1 MMTISDT
8 VRPMARLLLG
18 LFIAVNALAMT
29 ATADEAAPRKALK
42 VCADPNA
49 MPMSNEAKEGYENK
63 IANLFAADLKLP
75 VEYTFFPQRMGFY
88 RNTLKD
94 TDTADGSYKCDLV
107 ISAPEHLDFAAN
119 TKPYFY
125 STYVMIYAKGRGL
138 DDIKSQEDL
147 ANLPP
152 ERIKKLRIGVFD
164 RGPGTKWVAMHNL
177 MDEATPYQSMTAD
190 LSDYPGRIIEQD
202 MVNNKIDLA
211 IVWGPIGGYYAKKI
225 KNPQLVVIPMHSEPG
240 IKFTYGITMAV
251 RHGEKAW
258 MQQIN
263 DLISKHESDI
273 KAILADYG
281 VPTVDGPM
289 KTAKADD

>member
-63 IANLFAADLKLP
+63 IANLLAADLKLP
-75 VEYTFFPQRMGFY
+75 VEYTFFPQRRGFY
-88 RNTLKD
+88 RNTLTS

-107 ISAPEHLDFAAN
+107 ISAPEHLDFAAS

-125 STYVMIYAKGRGL
+125 STYVIVYVKGRGL

-152 ERIKKLRIGVFD
+152 ERKEKLRVGIFD
-164 RGPGTKWVAMHNL
+164 RGPGTKWVGEHGL
-177 MDEATPYQSMTAD
+177 MDNAVPFQSMTAD
-190 LSDYPGRIIEQD
+190 LTDYPGRMIEEEL
-202 MVNNKIDLA
+202 VPNKIDLT
-211 IVWGPIGGYYAKKI
+211 ILWGPIAGYYAKKI
-225 KNPQLVVIPMHSEPG
+225 KDPQLVVIPMHAEPG

-251 RHGEKAW
+251 RHGDKAW
-258 MQQIN
+258 LQQIN
-263 DLISKHESDI
+263 DLISKNESKI

-281 VPTVDGPM
+281 VPVVDASV

>member
-1 MMTISDT
+1 MTISNT
-8 VRPMARLLLG
+8 IRPMTRLLLG
-18 LFIAVNALAMT
+18 LFIAVNALATT

-42 VCADPNA
+42 ICADPNA
-49 MPMSNEAKEGYENK
+49 MPMSDEAKEGYENK
-63 IANLFAADLKLP
+63 IANLFAADLNLP

-94 TDTADGSYKCDLV
+94 TDTDDGSYKCDLV
-107 ISAPEHLDFAAN
+107 ISAPENLDFAAN

-125 STYVMIYAKGRGL
+125 STYVMVYAKGRGL

-152 ERIKKLRIGVFD
+152 ERIKKLRIGIFD

-225 KNPQLVVIPMHSEPG
+225 KDPQLVVIPMHSEPG

-258 MQQIN
+258 KQQI
-263 DLISKHESDI
+263 DELISKHKSDI

-281 VPTVDGPM
+281 VPMVDAPVT
-289 KTAKADD
+289 TAKADD

>member
-1 MMTISDT
+1 MTISNT
-8 VRPMARLLLG
+8 IRPMTRLLLG
-18 LFIAVNALAMT
+18 LFIAVNALATT

-42 VCADPNA
+42 ICADPNA
-49 MPMSNEAKEGYENK
+49 MPMSDEAKEGYENK
-63 IANLFAADLKLP
+63 IANLFAADLNLP

-94 TDTADGSYKCDLV
+94 TDTDDGSYKCDLV
-107 ISAPEHLDFAAN
+107 ISAPENLDFAAN

-125 STYVMIYAKGRGL
+125 STYVMVYANGRGL

-152 ERIKKLRIGVFD
+152 ERIKKLRIGIFD

-225 KNPQLVVIPMHSEPG
+225 KDPQLVVIPMHSEPG

-258 MQQIN
+258 KQQI
-263 DLISKHESDI
+263 DELISKHKSDI

-281 VPTVDGPM
+281 VPMVDAPVT
-289 KTAKADD
+289 TAKADD